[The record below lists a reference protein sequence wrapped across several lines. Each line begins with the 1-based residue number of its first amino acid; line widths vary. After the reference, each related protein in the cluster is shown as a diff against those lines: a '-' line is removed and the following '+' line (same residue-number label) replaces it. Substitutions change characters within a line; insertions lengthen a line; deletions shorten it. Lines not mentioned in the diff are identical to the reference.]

1 MQTCF
6 HSPRTIRT
14 QDPCILTPEDR
25 RNRAST
31 VIEVVKNGEIG
42 RAWGDEKCI
51 QSFIQDI

>member
-6 HSPRTIRT
+6 HSRTIRT
-14 QDPCILTPEDR
+14 QDPSILTPEDR